1 MQKEDFNKMDGK
13 PRRKSRRRR
22 ENEWSRIRG
31 RGRDFDDEMSGL
43 RQSKKNKK
51 QSKDDWMEL
60 LMEEE
65 DYGLNDG

>member
-1 MQKEDFNKMDGK
+1 
-13 PRRKSRRRR
+13 
-22 ENEWSRIRG
+22 
-31 RGRDFDDEMSGL
+31 MSGL